1 MLKTS
6 KVTPALIVV
15 VFLIQGAISLPV
27 PIPQYTYYSDDFPN
41 PFENFSNFPTQA
53 TYVDSSSEEYMDYD
67 DFNTDENFAYA
78 IVASGSSLSD
88 YQAYKNGEPVSI
100 DQLPDGFRNFN
111 PFKFDPFFNDDGSSQ
126 MDAFGNDIFE
136 DYPLDVPFS
145 YFM

>member
-1 MLKTS
+1 
-6 KVTPALIVV
+6 
-15 VFLIQGAISLPV
+15 
-27 PIPQYTYYSDDFPN
+27 
-41 PFENFSNFPTQA
+41 
-53 TYVDSSSEEYMDYD
+53 MDYD

>member
-41 PFENFSNFPTQA
+41 PFE
-53 TYVDSSSEEYMDYD
+53 
-67 DFNTDENFAYA
+67 
-78 IVASGSSLSD
+78 
-88 YQAYKNGEPVSI
+88 KPVSI